1 MRRGNALTSPLV
13 VRPARDA
20 HGYAKV
26 LWSEGHRAQV
36 EDQQAMIPRAPAL
49 WAHRAGKDKIVYGL
63 PGDDGTMRFRFP
75 LRDPNYK
82 KLVAAR
88 VSSPQATPK

>member
-1 MRRGNALTSPLV
+1 
-13 VRPARDA
+13 
-20 HGYAKV
+20 
-26 LWSEGHRAQV
+26 
-36 EDQQAMIPRAPAL
+36 MIPRAPTL

-82 KLVAAR
+82 KLVATPGLSATI
-88 VSSPQATPK
+88 VVDCASSHILSVRFHGRRT

>member
-1 MRRGNALTSPLV
+1 MTVRFVRVSPSAGHRCSRGVRCRPMLVQVATHLGRSTQPMEHEDGGIRGPCVGKNALTSPLV

-36 EDQQAMIPRAPAL
+36 EDQR
-49 WAHRAGKDKIVYGL
+49 R
-63 PGDDGTMRFRFP
+63 
-75 LRDPNYK
+75 
-82 KLVAAR
+82 
-88 VSSPQATPK
+88 